1 MPDIGPGEEPDRI
14 RAGHGSE
21 RIVSKA
27 GRARTTGLETTEF
40 RRAFAVE
47 TDRLLRRRLLW
58 FVCIWGGLTVIGN
71 LPIAVGIVGR
81 LMGKSM
87 AFVQTI
93 ADWTARD
100 YWVYGLSQAVVV
112 SAYVGVLVAVLK
124 GRVSD
129 RAVLWVS
136 ISLVV
141 LDGLTN
147 VVLRAADVSLSGSI
161 FYFGLT
167 HFVASALFPWSPL
180 QAIKPAAVVVIVS
193 ALSLLTIEGGP
204 ETRDAVA
211 IAFSPLVAAP
221 GVLFCWGRHSR
232 RMERFRYSFVDQR
245 YGKLRQELAYARAI
259 HEALFPQ
266 PRTAGSVRLTYKY
279 EPMRQIGGDYL
290 HASVCPTDDGRDEK
304 LSLVLLDVTGHGIP
318 AALSVNRLHG
328 EMELCFADEPDIGP
342 GEVLRR
348 LNRYVHLTLA
358 KHSIFVTALCLRV
371 DPLNGTI
378 EHASAGHPPAF
389 LRGTDG
395 TIRELESTAI
405 VLGAMADRDFDPVP
419 EVNTFGPG
427 DSLIAY
433 TDGATEARSEK
444 GDMLRVDGLR
454 RLLADPTPIQPGTWP
469 ERILDVVYRHR
480 GGHPPED
487 DTLIVEV
494 YRSMES
500 VRRETDGDDERNE
513 ETVEACESV
522 ATVGGV

>member
-1 MPDIGPGEEPDRI
+1 MP
-14 RAGHGSE
+14 
-21 RIVSKA
+21 
-27 GRARTTGLETTEF
+27 GLETTEF

-47 TDRLLRRRLLW
+47 TDRLLRSRLLW
-58 FVCIWGGLTVIGN
+58 FVCIWGGLTALVNIPIWIGAIARPFGLEGSLILN
-71 LPIAVGIVGR
+71 LDDWGRRDYLLYGLTQFLLIGAYVSALIAVKKNAIADRGIL
-81 LMGKSM
+81 LMSM
-87 AFVQTI
+87 A
-93 ADWTARD
+93 
-100 YWVYGLSQAVVV
+100 
-112 SAYVGVLVAVLK
+112 LVA
-124 GRVSD
+124 
-129 RAVLWVS
+129 
-136 ISLVV
+136 
-141 LDGLTN
+141 LDGLN
-147 VVLRAADVSLSGSI
+147 HVAIRAGEVQM
-161 FYFGLT
+161 FGGAILFFGMT
-167 HFVASALFPWSPL
+167 HFVASALFPWSPG
-180 QAIKPAAVVVIVS
+180 QAIKPAALVLLVS
-193 ALSLLTIEGGP
+193 AISRLTVEDGP
-204 ETRDAVA
+204 STQDALA
-211 IAFSPLVAAP
+211 IGFSPLIAAP

-232 RMERFRYSFVDQR
+232 RMERFKYTFVDQR

-290 HASVCPTDDGRDEK
+290 HAAVCPTDDGRDEK
-304 LSLVLLDVTGHGIP
+304 LSLVLMDVTGHGIP

-328 EMELCFADEPDIGP
+328 EMELCFADDPDIGP

-389 LRGTDG
+389 LRGSDG

-405 VLGAMADRDFDPVP
+405 VLGAMADRDFDPAP
-419 EVNTFGPG
+419 EVHTFGPG

-500 VRRETDGDDERNE
+500 VRRATDGDGERNE
-513 ETVEACESV
+513 ETVEECESV